1 MDTSKKLT
9 KLQMKETQN
18 YWKPRTI
25 VKAATGKSLT
35 YKGKLS
41 RINSWLLISTTEAR
55 RQWDGTCKVLVGK
68 EHQARILQES
78 CISKTLLQTQR
89 RNEYI
94 PRWKQFVAIQ
104 SALQEIPMEIP
115 RDERKGHQTG
125 IKSIWTKD
133 ISTSNYTG
141 TSLYPFFWI

>member
-18 YWKPRTI
+18 YWKPRTTL
-25 VKAATGKSLT
+25 KAATGKSLT
-35 YKGKLS
+35 YKGKQLTS
-41 RINSWLLISTTEAR
+41 HQYNRGQKAVRWHVQGTGRKRTPTKNST
-55 RQWDGTCKVLVGK
+55 
-68 EHQARILQES
+68 RILYQQNS
-78 CISKTLLQTQR
+78 ASKTKEKLIHSKMKT
-89 RNEYI
+89 E
-94 PRWKQFVAIQ
+94 FVAIQ
-104 SALQEIPMEIP
+104 SALQEIPMEIL